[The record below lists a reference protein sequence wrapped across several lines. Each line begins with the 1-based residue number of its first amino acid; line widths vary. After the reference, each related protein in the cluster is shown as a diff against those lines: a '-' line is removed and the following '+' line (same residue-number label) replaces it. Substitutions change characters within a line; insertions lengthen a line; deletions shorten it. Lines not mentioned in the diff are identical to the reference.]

1 MLNNNPGLREI
12 CHSITGGALAAQG
25 MSSSKNLFRVL
36 LILTF
41 LGYWMPYDAAKA
53 VAATFCYK
61 IRYALTPV
69 FGLDFLSLC
78 AEPGTE
84 GFGHMVI
91 DHSIVRHCTD
101 EANEYRIMS
110 REGSTIDSPKTP
122 ASSISSRWTSKP
134 YRMKPAKP
142 MDVESGYG
150 TDTDRS
156 DKYLHS
162 PQSTCQWT
170 ALNTPRSV
178 TTEQYR
184 LDLPQALPTDT
195 IMAEGCDAPPNSP
208 ESSNSGGNSGSGLST
223 KQSDDEYR
231 ERSLS
236 PPSSEK
242 AFLPVERK
250 RKIGTST
257 KEARAAY
264 LLMRLHIADRSL
276 QKSGF
281 TLKRRRASS

>member
-1 MLNNNPGLREI
+1 
-12 CHSITGGALAAQG
+12 
-25 MSSSKNLFRVL
+25 
-36 LILTF
+36 
-41 LGYWMPYDAAKA
+41 MPYEAAKA

-84 GFGHMVI
+84 EFGHMII
-91 DHSIVRHCTD
+91 DRSIIRHCTD
-101 EANEYRIMS
+101 EANEYRAMS
-110 REGSTIDSPKTP
+110 REGSTVDSPKTP
-122 ASSISSRWTSKP
+122 ASSISSRWSLKP

-142 MDVESGYG
+142 MDAESGYG

-184 LDLPQALPTDT
+184 LDFPQAVPTNA
-195 IMAEGCDAPPNSP
+195 IMEEGCDAPPNSP
-208 ESSNSGGNSGSGLST
+208 ESSNSDGSSASSLFT

-231 ERSLS
+231 EKSLS
-236 PPSSEK
+236 PPSSGKE
-242 AFLPVERK
+242 FLPAKRK

-264 LLMRLHIADRSL
+264 LLMRLHIADSSL